1 MNYQPFFLSL
11 LMSRFLL
18 YFIYS
23 FLSTKNVLGSCSTL
37 LSHVFLISERL
48 GEIIPQTL
56 RDVQS
61 ITSHN
66 EQLNLFGID
75 EGIHTCLYHFSLYT
89 QGVSFNTTDV
99 D

>member
-1 MNYQPFFLSL
+1 MNYQPLFLSL

-61 ITSHN
+61 ITSDN
-66 EQLNLFGID
+66 EQLNLFGIY
-75 EGIHTCLYHFSLYT
+75 EGIHTCISFQSLHT
-89 QGVSFNTTDV
+89 RSLI
-99 D
+99 